1 MATQAVPPAT
11 LHRLDTES
19 YNRIVD
25 SGVLEGQPVEL
36 IDGFLVEHMS
46 PQSLEHAGLIARLT
60 RHLATARGWLRV
72 QLPLEVPPDSEP
84 EPDLAVVE
92 QEPSL
97 KQHTRSALLVVE
109 VSVSSHGLDR
119 GAKARLYAR
128 AGVPTY
134 WIVDVPAR
142 AVEVYSHPKQDR
154 YLDCE
159 VYGVGARVPS
169 PAPGVDELDLDALFA
184 DVRA

>member
-1 MATQAVPPAT
+1 MAMQAVPPAT

-60 RHLATARGWLRV
+60 RHLASADGWLRV

-92 QEPSL
+92 QEPSF
-97 KQHTRSALLVVE
+97 KEHTRSARLVVE
-109 VSVSSHGLDR
+109 VSVSSHRLDR

-134 WIVDVPAR
+134 WVVDVPAR
-142 AVEVYSHPKQDR
+142 AVEVYTRPERER
-154 YLDCE
+154 YLDRE
-159 VYGVGARVPS
+159 IYRPGACLPS
-169 PAPGVDELDLDALFA
+169 PAPGVAELDVAALFA
-184 DVRA
+184 GIGD